1 MTGLPVMD
9 RFSAFEGVLVGRSRN
24 LCDLTQCVG
33 EMGRPDSVRA
43 ILRDIV
49 DDDEQLQRSA
59 RLSSSHPLGFDKLV
73 LHATANYQVRL
84 HVWWPHLTAPRE
96 DIHDHRF
103 DFISSVVTGRLYVEN
118 YTQSAASPRRMS
130 GYTEKH
136 ALGTGSY
143 DLAPLGSLQVSQ
155 IGSSILQPGSVQF
168 TSAEILH
175 RVRAIEGELTVTFFV
190 KAPVA
195 GRAKTTVLIS
205 NDAEQPA
212 HVGGS
217 MLTTDAFL
225 ERITSVLA
233 AL

>member
-1 MTGLPVMD
+1 MTGLHLVD
-9 RFSAFEGVLVGRSRN
+9 RFSVFEGVLAGRSRN
-24 LCDLTQCVG
+24 LCDLTQCVA

-43 ILRDIV
+43 ILSDIV
-49 DDDEQLQRSA
+49 EDDDQVVRSA
-59 RLSSSHPLGFDKLV
+59 GLSSSHPLGFDKLV
-73 LHATANYQVRL
+73 LHATARYQVRL
-84 HVWWPHLTAPRE
+84 HVWWPHLRAPRE

-118 YTQSAASPRRMS
+118 YAQSAAAPRRMS

-143 DLAPLGSLQVSQ
+143 DFAPLGSLQVSQ

-175 RVRAIEGELTVTFFV
+175 RVRAVEGELTVTFFV

-205 NDAEQPA
+205 NDAEPPA
-212 HVGGS
+212 QVGGS
-217 MLTTDAFL
+217 MLTTEGFR
-225 ERITSVLA
+225 ERMTSVLA